1 MSGSKRILLVGAGLF
16 AEEVTDVAL
25 DAGFDVRG
33 WIEGLDPGRADP
45 DHRPPIVW
53 VDAQAASEPG
63 IGIAPAISP
72 VIRSALVGRLVD
84 EGRILT
90 TIVHPTAVVARSAHL
105 EPGCVVFP
113 HVVIGARTEIGAGTI
128 VNRGA
133 LIGHHTRIG
142 AGSTVGPGANVAG
155 AVTIGDATYLGMGCI
170 VRDRVTIGAGATVG
184 AGAVVVADVAAGL
197 TVIGLP
203 ARPVD
208 GSRSAGG
215 QGRPNRS

>member
-84 EGRILT
+84 EGRIGSNAML
-90 TIVHPTAVVARSAHL
+90 S
-105 EPGCVVFP
+105 EY
-113 HVVIGARTEIGAGTI
+113 TI

-155 AVTIGDATYLGMGCI
+155 AVTIGDVTYLGMGCI

-215 QGRPNRS
+215 QERPNRS